1 MYKFTQKH
9 NKVILII
16 VCVVLLPFV
25 GFSFS
30 SIMSNIRGG
39 AARADTIG
47 TFEMPA
53 GTQHVISAD
62 RIYALRKRVAS
73 VAPVIGFPANNVDD
87 IWMHITQLEE
97 AKLLGVRVDDE
108 DLERLVTGIRTRYGL
123 EKVQQYRD
131 WVQEGRRVSLKEFE
145 QTLREFLM
153 RIELITL
160 YETTHDI
167 SMEDVLQSFEEKN
180 RTLTVRAV
188 RFGIEEARKTLK
200 PVDFPLKP
208 KLEEYYKKNEGLLK
222 GKEGLKNPCLYEE
235 LSVVYG
241 YYSKF
246 DPAKPAYQ
254 ACLKEYKPAA
264 QELQEEYER
273 YKYTVYKNPVNKDDK
288 AKDDKAPGEKAKDE
302 KAKDDKAKDDKAKD
316 DKAPGEKAMD
326 DKAPG
331 DKAMDNKAKDVIA
344 KGEKTED
351 KKVQDKPAQE
361 PDKPVEPF
369 KPFIQVREDVVKRL
383 QFKHVMK
390 QVLAE
395 AKAILDRAKAG
406 KKKDDSAGK
415 KDEKAPGEKAVQAP
429 KIEPVPDLDL
439 SGLAGKYGLK
449 YQKIGPVDYEGLEKI
464 KPFGTDARFV
474 FGYQV
479 MGLTQGNLSD
489 LGTYSEKLVFFSYL
503 AKDRPEALKPLAEIE
518 DAVRDAAMDEAAGD
532 RAKKLADD
540 FYEGLEAK
548 VMEALKPV
556 FEKEIYEPLRKVR
569 EKEAA
574 GLLKEMNEQRIK
586 ENKPPLKAEDKA
598 FKESEEFKKGIQKRF
613 EDMKLERETPRKE
626 KELPGKVGEYFD
638 GLAKEMNLK
647 ARDFTFLEP
656 RRGREAAASDHD
668 KERRAL
674 ERDEVAGF
682 IQYRAGAQALTEVG
696 RVSKPVVDHDK
707 AYYVLKLTKIEKP
720 NWRSMDPRT
729 YEKLV
734 EQAREMRMYSRRLGM
749 DRLGPNFLERRIH
762 LQTTVRNRPEEEQEN
777 P

>member
-30 SIMSNIRGG
+30 SIMYNIRGG
-39 AARADTIG
+39 ADRADTIG
-47 TFEMPA
+47 TFEMPV

-62 RIYALRKRVAS
+62 RIFALRKRVAM
-73 VAPVIGFPANNVDD
+73 VAPVIGFPSNNVDD

-97 AKLLGVRVDDE
+97 ARLLGVRVDDE
-108 DLERLVTGIRTRYGL
+108 DLEKLVTGIRTRYGL
-123 EKVQQYRD
+123 KKVKDYRE
-131 WVQEGRRVSLKEFE
+131 WVQERRRLSVKEFE

-167 SMEDVLQSFEEKN
+167 AMENVLRDFEETN

-188 RFGIEEARKTLK
+188 RFGIQEARKTLK

-208 KLEEYYKKNEGLLK
+208 KLEEFYKKNEGTLM
-222 GKEGLKNPCLYEE
+222 GKEGLKNPRLYED

-246 DPAKPAYQ
+246 DPTKPEYQ
-254 ACLKEYKPAA
+254 TFLKDYAPTA

-273 YKYTVYKNPVNKDDK
+273 NKYTVYKNPEKKDEKAQDTK
-288 AKDDKAPGEKAKDE
+288 AKGEKAEDTKAKDE
-302 KAKDDKAKDDKAKD
+302 KAQDTK
-316 DKAPGEKAMD
+316 
-326 DKAPG
+326 
-331 DKAMDNKAKDVIA
+331 A

-351 KKVQDKPAQE
+351 TKANAKEAPDKPAQE

-369 KPFIQVREDVVKRL
+369 KPFIQVRGDVVKRL
-383 QFKHVMK
+383 QFKHFMK
-390 QVLAE
+390 KVLDE
-395 AKAILDRAKAG
+395 AKAMLDKAKAE
-406 KKKDDSAGK
+406 KKKDDKKDDSAGK
-415 KDEKAPGEKAVQAP
+415 KDDKKDDKETGKKTEKDPEKAPAQEAP
-429 KIEPVPDLDL
+429 KLDL
-439 SGLAGKYGLK
+439 SGLAGKYGLEHT
-449 YQKIGPVDYEGLEKI
+449 KIGPVDYEGLEKE
-464 KPFGTDARFV
+464 KPFDVDARFV

-532 RAKKLADD
+532 TAKKMADT

-548 VMEALKPV
+548 AMEALKPV
-556 FEKEIYEPLRKVR
+556 FEKEIYEPLRKER

-574 GLLKEMNEQRIK
+574 DLLKEMNEQRQK
-586 ENKPPLKAEDKA
+586 ENKPPLKIEDKA
-598 FKESEEFKKGIQKRF
+598 FKESEAYKKNIQERF
-613 EDMKLERETPRKE
+613 EHMKQLQETPRKE
-626 KELPGKVGEYFD
+626 KELPGKIGEYFD
-638 GLAKEMNLK
+638 GLAKEKNLK
-647 ARDFTFLEP
+647 PLDYTFLEP
-656 RRGREAAASDHD
+656 RRGRDALAYDHD
-668 KERRAL
+668 KQRRAM
-674 ERDEVAGF
+674 ERDEVTGF
-682 IQYRAGAQALTEVG
+682 IRYRAGAEALTEVG
-696 RVSKPVVDHDK
+696 RVSKPVLDHDK
-707 AYYVLKLTKIEKP
+707 AYYVLKLTGIEKP
-720 NWRSMDPRT
+720 KWQSMDPKT

-734 EQAREMRMYSRRLGM
+734 DRAKEMRIYARRLGQ
-749 DRLGPNFLERRIH
+749 DRLGPNQLVRRIN
-762 LQTTVRNRPEEEQEN
+762 LQTTVRNRPDEEGEEN